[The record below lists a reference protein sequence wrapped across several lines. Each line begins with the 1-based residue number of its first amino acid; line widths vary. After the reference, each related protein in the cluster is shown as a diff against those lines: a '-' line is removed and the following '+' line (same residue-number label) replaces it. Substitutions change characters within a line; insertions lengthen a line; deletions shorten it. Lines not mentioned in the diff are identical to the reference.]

1 MRAASHACG
10 HAQVRNLPKHLRR
23 TIINPTMNLFDHTRV
38 ILERD
43 PAATSR
49 LMVLTCY
56 PGLQAVW
63 VPPRRPGRTS

>member
-1 MRAASHACG
+1 
-10 HAQVRNLPKHLRR
+10 
-23 TIINPTMNLFDHTRV
+23 MNLFDHTRV